1 LSEDTG
7 FTFDELFHMRMD
19 YLMMLK
25 DVKDQIIEERN
36 KAQEEAEA
44 KQSGAGTKLSSNSFS
59 ASSIKSLA
67 SKYGV
72 SMPSGLHL

>member
-1 LSEDTG
+1 
-7 FTFDELFHMRMD
+7 
-19 YLMMLK
+19 MLK

-72 SMPSGLHL
+72 SVPSGLHL

>member
-1 LSEDTG
+1 MSEDTG
-7 FTFDELFHMRMD
+7 FTFNELYGMSMSRL
-19 YLMMLK
+19 LMMK
-25 DVKDQIIEERN
+25 DIKDQIIEERN
-36 KAQEEAEA
+36 KAQEEAQEQA
-44 KQSGAGTKLSSNSFS
+44 KSNKVSPSSFS

>member
-1 LSEDTG
+1 
-7 FTFDELFHMRMD
+7 
-19 YLMMLK
+19 MMK
-25 DVKDQIIEERN
+25 DIKDQIIEERN
-36 KAQEEAEA
+36 KAQEDAQEQA
-44 KQSGAGTKLSSNSFS
+44 KSNQISPSSFS